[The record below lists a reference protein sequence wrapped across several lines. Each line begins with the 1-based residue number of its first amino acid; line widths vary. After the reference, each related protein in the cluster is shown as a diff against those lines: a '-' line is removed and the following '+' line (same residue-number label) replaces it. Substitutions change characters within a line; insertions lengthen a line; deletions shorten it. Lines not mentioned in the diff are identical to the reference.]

1 MEDTLSQDERKLL
14 LKLARE
20 ALTAA
25 VNGRPMP
32 GLDLGNLTPMLQ
44 QDGVTFVTLTRQ
56 GQLRGCI
63 GALKPKKPLAEDVRD
78 HAVAAGMQDFRF
90 PVVKPDELPHI
101 DIEISRLTHP
111 KRLDYETPQ
120 DLLSLLRP
128 GKDGVI
134 IRDSGRRATFL
145 PQVWQKIPGPEDF
158 LSQLCTKMG
167 ASPNLWR
174 EKRVKV
180 QIYQVEEFHE

>member
-1 MEDTLSQDERKLL
+1 MEDMLSQDERNLL

-20 ALTAA
+20 ALTA
-25 VNGRPMP
+25 VVKGRSMP
-32 GLDLGNLTPMLQ
+32 DLDLEDLSPMLQ
-44 QDGVTFVTLTRQ
+44 QDGVTFVTLTRD

-78 HAVAAGMQDFRF
+78 HAVAAGMHDFRF
-90 PVVKPDELPHI
+90 PAVEPDELPHI
-101 DIEISRLTHP
+101 DIEISRLTLP

-120 DLLSLLRP
+120 DLLNMLRP
-128 GKDGVI
+128 GIDGVI

-145 PQVWQKIPGPEDF
+145 PQVWGKIPDPEDF
-158 LSQLCTKMG
+158 LSQLCTKMD

-174 EKRVKV
+174 KKPVKV
-180 QIYQVEEFHE
+180 QVYQVEEFHE